1 MLSKVMIKG
10 IAVYHP
16 DDCVS
21 NEKYFKHFEKQG
33 KDIRHLYEDVY
44 GREYRYEIHNEG
56 KPKEEQEN
64 TLTMEIKVAKKLLKQ
79 LNMSGDEV
87 DGLIIANQIPEY
99 FVPNDGILV
108 HHAIGANKNC
118 FTYDVNCNCEA
129 MVMSMLNGM
138 FFLDNSPKMR
148 NILVVGGDY
157 LTQSHDP
164 DNEMFY
170 GCFGDAACAIMLTK
184 TEETRLLDYEFFTQ
198 LDEPRNILYP
208 GCGFSNIPKGV
219 DTLTVSSPVSVD
231 LELTVQ
237 RFKDILERNNLTID
251 DIGGCCFG
259 QFVKKNLAYVKEQLG
274 IRDGIMPFVGD
285 RYGYTGVSSPYL
297 AFNELVEKNVIK
309 RGDYLLV
316 WTHGA
321 GIQHVISLIQY

>member
-10 IAVYHP
+10 ITIYHP
-16 DDCVS
+16 ETRVS
-21 NEKYFKHFEKQG
+21 NEMYFKHFADQG
-33 KDIRHLYEDVY
+33 KDIKHLYEDVY

-56 KPKEEQEN
+56 KPAEQREN
-64 TLTMEIKVAKKLLKQ
+64 TLTMEIEVAKNLLKQ

-87 DGLIIANQIPEY
+87 DGVIVANQVPEY
-99 FVPNDGILV
+99 LVPNDGILILD
-108 HHAIGANKNC
+108 AIGAKQSC

-129 MVMSMLNGM
+129 MVMSMINGT
-138 FFLDNSPKMR
+138 FFLNNTPDMK

-157 LTQSHDP
+157 LTQSHNP

-184 TEETRLLDYEFFTQ
+184 TEETRVLDYEFFTQ
-198 LDEPRNILYP
+198 LEAPRNILYP
-208 GCGFSNIPKGV
+208 GCGFSNILNGV
-219 DTLTVSSPVSVD
+219 DTLTMSSPVSVD

-237 RFKDILERNNLTID
+237 RFRTLLERNNLTMD

-259 QFVKKNLAYVKEQLG
+259 QFVKQNLAYVKEQLG

-285 RYGYTGVSSPYL
+285 QYGYTGVTSPYL
-297 AFNELVEKNVIK
+297 AFYELVKNDVIK
-309 RGDYLLV
+309 RGDYLLF

-321 GIQHVISLIQY
+321 GIQHVITLVQY